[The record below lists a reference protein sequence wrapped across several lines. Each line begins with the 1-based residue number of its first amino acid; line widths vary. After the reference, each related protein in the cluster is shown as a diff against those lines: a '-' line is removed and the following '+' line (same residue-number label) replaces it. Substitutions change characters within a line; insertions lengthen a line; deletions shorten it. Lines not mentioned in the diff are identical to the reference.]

1 MDINLNPNSVVTLIQ
16 LSLVPVFL
24 LVAIGQMLNVLTGRL
39 ARVVD
44 RARWYDEQVDGGE
57 ITQMKPTQRAELRAL
72 KQRMRFANWAI
83 NLLTGAA
90 ILVCVTVFMLLL
102 NGVVTTPFDHLI
114 LWLFMATMAAI
125 TGGLIAFFI
134 EVGIASASLRI
145 NQYDI

>member
-57 ITQMKPTQRAELRAL
+57 ITQITPIQRAELQAL

-102 NGVVTTPFDHLI
+102 NGVVTTPFDLMI